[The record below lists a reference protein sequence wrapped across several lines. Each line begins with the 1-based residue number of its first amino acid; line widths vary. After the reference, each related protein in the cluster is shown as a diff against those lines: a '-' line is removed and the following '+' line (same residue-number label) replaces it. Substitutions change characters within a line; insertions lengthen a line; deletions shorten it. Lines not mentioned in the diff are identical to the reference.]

1 MNKLKA
7 VIKAVFKTALMIGV
21 YILMLALI
29 CIFFEG
35 QGRFIYEAF

>member
-1 MNKLKA
+1 MSKLKA
-7 VIKAVFKTALMIGV
+7 AIRAVFKTALMIIL

-35 QGRFIYEAF
+35 EGRFIYEAF